1 MTKLPYKA
9 VIQNILQCNA
19 NSILLANK
27 QTQNRIESL
36 EINPCMY
43 INWSLTTIH
52 DEERVALFNKWSW
65 KTKFK
70 RMKLKPHLILHT
82 KVNSKWIKD
91 WIVRPETTKLL
102 EENIGSKLL
111 GSNLDRAFVDLMP
124 KSKNKQVGLQAKKL
138 CTYLQSKLVSSVL
151 SCRIP
156 WTEELGGLQTTGWQS
171 VNMTEWLTHFQGADP
186 SVWRPQRQVLKLKV
200 CFVCRIFEESSVCVA
215 DACG

>member
-102 EENIGSKLL
+102 EENIGSKLRDIIL
-111 GSNLDRAFVDLMP
+111 GGDFFEFD
-124 KSKNKQVGLQAKKL
+124 SKNNGNKSTSKWDCINLKDFCTGEETINKMERQPSEWEKTLIDQYPKCIQNSHSSTGKKQA
-138 CTYLQSKLVSSVL
+138 
-151 SCRIP
+151 
-156 WTEELGGLQTTGWQS
+156 
-171 VNMTEWLTHFQGADP
+171 
-186 SVWRPQRQVLKLKV
+186 VWV
-200 CFVCRIFEESSVCVA
+200 
-215 DACG
+215 